1 MISLAKFDRFIS
13 SLWNI
18 YQKSLAEGYN
28 QKIFL
33 QILRVDYMCHQ
44 SGDSGK
50 DEIKQVEIN
59 TMASG
64 MGYNAGRV
72 SLLHRQVLK
81 WSNYT
86 NILPKLL
93 ANEPIQK
100 IAQGF
105 IEAWK
110 MYNVREAIILFIVL
124 DWEVN
129 LSDQRRTEYE
139 IISKETDIQIQRCTL
154 KEMYQYGYVDE
165 NKVLYL

>member
-1 MISLAKFDRFIS
+1 
-13 SLWNI
+13 
-18 YQKSLAEGYN
+18 
-28 QKIFL
+28 
-33 QILRVDYMCHQ
+33 
-44 SGDSGK
+44 
-50 DEIKQVEIN
+50 
-59 TMASG
+59 MASG

-86 NILPKLL
+86 NILPKLP

-105 IEAWK
+105 VEAWK

-124 DWEVN
+124 DWEGN
-129 LSDQRRTEYE
+129 LADQRRTEFE